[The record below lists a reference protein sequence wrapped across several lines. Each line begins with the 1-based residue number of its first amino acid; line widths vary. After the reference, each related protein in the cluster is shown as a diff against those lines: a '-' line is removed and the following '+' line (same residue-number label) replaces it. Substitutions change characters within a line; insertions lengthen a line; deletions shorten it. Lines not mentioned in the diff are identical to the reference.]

1 MYIPHHPVLGRA
13 MKDNRGFAFL
23 ETIVALALLGII
35 AASFLGGIGTAT
47 KATMIVDEQAT
58 AESLVRTEIEYI
70 KNYAYQYDPTEYP
83 VDPSI
88 NFSGGW
94 SMPNPAVEALHGT
107 DDGIQKVTIIVR
119 RDGKD
124 KLSALIYKVDR

>member
-1 MYIPHHPVLGRA
+1 

-58 AESLVRTEIEYI
+58 AEILARSEIEYI
-70 KNYAYQYDPTEYP
+70 KNYAYQYDATEYP

-88 NFSGGW
+88 TFSGGW
-94 SMPNPAVEALHGT
+94 SMPDPTVEALHGT
-107 DDGIQKVTIIVR
+107 DDGIQKVTITVR

-124 KLSALIYKVDR
+124 KLSALVYKVDR